1 MEISPLTLQARPD
14 VFQNKVVSLYEEL
27 FSEVDQETTEG
38 FWRVFF
44 LLKPDKSALLRLID
58 ALSPEDFL
66 SLQTETQQLFNRA
79 IKHISLG
86 SGPTDLNALETCT
99 ALMAAVFRKKYTN
112 PSSDVIDVLAGLD
125 QVDTVFTDFVTALD
139 NTIRNG
145 RSSVDLR
152 QKAIESALCLVS
164 GAYQTSLLSF
174 FICRDLFLSLM
185 KFILD
190 SETISCPF
198 KPFTLLGL
206 LANYN
211 KFEFQN
217 PYQLRLDD
225 FVNEATIQKIIR
237 SVGNTCSRLR
247 GDYVAIQNDS
257 PEGWSI
263 SNTLSMMGL
272 GAIAP
277 RAASPIPPVFEVE
290 ATKEKFAKLPG
301 TEAAVL
307 LAMYDFANANKLF
320 CFNLISLPAEKDQE
334 SPISSLLSL
343 TSYLVQHAHISSRT
357 TRYSHL
363 SLLIIRILVEDQTIC
378 KQLSSDE
385 SKTTVRLCRQKSP
398 YLPYFH
404 GERTITASLFDTM
417 LDGINHNLRRR
428 LDVELYIL
436 CIGIIY
442 RMISYLYQSRIRL
455 KYHWSELFRSLL
467 SLVRFLTSYTADLKG
482 LKNIDILIDDL
493 VNLLALSLCCGEAFL
508 HSPMSYY
515 DLFYKIVE
523 MGEVLIKFRDNFG
536 LEKRPKNSIDTLINV
551 SKHYNQL
558 LQGDGLERKKKNLT
572 SAQVASVIKQGYQ
585 TLSIQAKDGLENCE
599 KYREVNMKVF
609 LKQVA
614 RCAVADIKTY
624 IWEELK

>member
-1 MEISPLTLQARPD
+1 MEMSPLTLQARPD

-27 FSEVDQETTEG
+27 FSDDDQETTEG

-58 ALSPEDFL
+58 AISPEDIL

-79 IKHISLG
+79 VKYISIG
-86 SGPTDLNALETCT
+86 SGPADLNALETCT

-112 PSSDVIDVLAGLD
+112 PSSDVIDILAGLD
-125 QVDTVFTDFVTALD
+125 QVDTVFSDFVTALD

-145 RSSVDLR
+145 RSLDLR

-164 GAYQTSLLSF
+164 GAYQTSLLSY
-174 FICRDLFLSLM
+174 FIYRDLFLSLM

-190 SETISCPF
+190 SDTISSSF

-237 SVGNTCSRLR
+237 SVGHTCLKLR

-263 SNTLSMMGL
+263 SNTLCKMGL

-277 RAASPIPPVFEVE
+277 RAASPIPPVFEAE
-290 ATKEKFAKLPG
+290 AAKEMFAKLPG

-307 LAMYDFANANKLF
+307 LATYDFANANKLF

-343 TSYLVQHAHISSRT
+343 TSYLVQHAHTSSRT
-357 TRYSHL
+357 TKYSYL

-378 KQLSSDE
+378 KELSSDE
-385 SKTTVRLCRQKSP
+385 NKTTVRLCRQKSP
-398 YLPYFH
+398 YLPYVH

-428 LDVELYIL
+428 LDVGLYIL
-436 CIGIIY
+436 CIGVIY
-442 RMISYLYQSRIRL
+442 RMISYLYRSRIRL

-493 VNLLALSLCCGEAFL
+493 VNLLALSLCRGEAFL
-508 HSPMSYY
+508 HSPVSYY

-551 SKHYNQL
+551 STHYNQL
-558 LQGDGLERKKKNLT
+558 LQGDGSERKRKNLT
-572 SAQVASVIKQGYQ
+572 STQVASVIKQGYQ

-599 KYREVNMKVF
+599 SYQEADMKVF

-624 IWEELK
+624 IWEEL